1 MKTKLAFWVGWLL
14 LVASPPG
21 QLLSSPAIVSTGDS
35 HLELLFEISR
45 IEEVVGDEGQWS
57 GVRVPGFV
65 SVCDESAGFSAPAK
79 AYLVAVPVDAN
90 VTYHV
95 SDVTSYTIE
104 HYAIS
109 HLADGPGD
117 EMADIPDRVA
127 EIMADGYFRDQRVI
141 ALRIAPL
148 VYDRQAGVVRVYT
161 RLKVTIDFG
170 DERAPQRSAPPA
182 VTSLD
187 DRSEAAYRTGILN
200 YEQGRMWRRRPVRR
214 LQEGDYFTDAPNSM
228 WIKIRVESTG
238 VYCVTGRDLAGIGA
252 AIGGIDPGTI
262 RLYNGGGLPLS
273 ESLADR
279 NPVWM
284 RSVPV
289 KIVDGGDGSF
299 GSADSILFY
308 GLGMRDWADLYDKD
322 RANDVYYKSFFSTS
336 NCYWLTWGGTFSEEP
351 GRMETVMM
359 PGCDGCSA
367 YVPESFYE
375 RVHMEKDVFVNF
387 GVRADDG
394 WYWRHLRIDSPTF
407 FTLDTPFPDTDRKAV
422 VKARIADWFSFEAGS
437 GCANAFYRLI
447 LELNGRPAIADTTWR
462 ASSSNLRVVDVRAE
476 TTRLT
481 ATQTQSLRMEA
492 PSDLLPP
499 YEEES
504 VCDQLYVAWLEFY
517 YWRKFTAV
525 GNRIFFPAPDSTC
538 TVEYAIGGFTSPSV
552 YVFDVTDQFDIRELL
567 GAEDTTGEGFT
578 SYAFTV
584 RDTISKGMPRRYA
597 VVAPG
602 ALRKPAAMS
611 QAAIADIRNGPGAP
625 YCVVTHEDLLD
636 AATTIS
642 DFHDGEVVTTE
653 QIFDEFGWGV
663 PDVTAIRDFLRWRY
677 ESGSLSWVLL
687 LGDAT
692 WDYKSYIQNA
702 PYPNYVPSYER
713 RYLPPFGNPYNT
725 DDWFA
730 YLAPVRNDSIADY
743 PTVGISRLPAASP
756 EEAELLVAKQ
766 LNYASNPECGLWQ
779 NRVILV
785 ADDDHVNQGCEQNS
799 PHVGNVEELSD
810 EAYPRV
816 FDHVKI
822 YLTEYP
828 MDTGGVKPKARADF
842 VKHLNRGALIT
853 NFVGHGDQFR
863 WTQEE
868 VFNPASVDLVE
879 TGRRETFLIAASCNV
894 SKFDEPQ
901 SSSVAENLL
910 RRPGGGTIG
919 SLASTHLAFPLP
931 NQIMNLNVIQQLF
944 PTGDKD
950 PTVPIADAVALAKW
964 LTIASASDR
973 RTYWMNN
980 EVYALFGDPMLE
992 LATPLLDVVFE
1003 TTVPETLSRKSVYE
1017 FQASI
1022 HDQGGIVGWSG
1033 VQANICVREAEDTT
1047 GYQSCN
1053 PLVFFDYALPGLEV
1067 FRGRSDVQ
1075 SGVFDS
1081 RFFMSA
1087 SARQGSAAT
1096 VKCFA
1101 TDGIVSASGMLDSLV
1116 VSGEGF
1122 SDDDEGPEI
1131 ELIYNGETVA
1141 PVDTLSVGARVDIRL
1156 SDESGVAIKG
1166 KSEFIPSVSI
1176 AYDDVERVNLAES
1189 VHAVDGDFT
1198 VSEAAFVVPPLAV
1211 GEHKLSVSAFD
1222 NLNNL
1227 TTDDYSIYVGSPVSG
1242 AANTVYAYPNP
1253 AHEDCYIIWEYENDN
1268 SIEVEI
1274 SAKIYTVS
1282 GREIWAG
1289 IVSGPHSH
1297 FQLRW
1302 DGTDMAGDA
1311 VANGAYLAVVEATA
1325 PSEPGFST
1333 RDTIVLVLIR

>member
-1 MKTKLAFWVGWLL
+1 VYGIGLLL
-14 LVASPPG
+14 LVAIPVG
-21 QLLSSPAIVSTGDS
+21 RLWSSPEVVSAGDS

-45 IEEVVGDEGQWS
+45 IEEVFGDEGQWS
-57 GVRVPGFV
+57 GVEIPGFI
-65 SVCDESAGFSAPAK
+65 SVCGDSAGFSAPAR
-79 AYLVAVPVDAN
+79 AYLIAVPVDAN
-90 VTYHV
+90 VTYHI
-95 SDVTSYTIE
+95 SDVNSYSIE
-104 HYAIS
+104 NYAIS
-109 HLADGPGD
+109 SLKDRLGD
-117 EMADIPDRVA
+117 EIADIPGRAA
-127 EIMADGYFRDQRVI
+127 EITADGYFRDQRIV

-148 VYDRQAGVVRVYT
+148 VYDRQSGAMKIYT
-161 RLKVTIDFG
+161 RLRVAIDFG
-170 DERAPQRSAPPA
+170 DERAPPRYARPA
-182 VTSLD
+182 VASRD
-187 DRSEAAYRTGILN
+187 DRHEAAYRAGLLN
-200 YEQGRMWRRRPVRR
+200 YEQGRMWRRRPEPGLR
-214 LQEGDYFTDAPNSM
+214 QGDYFTDAPNSM
-228 WIKIRVESTG
+228 WIKILVESTG
-238 VYCVTGRDLAGIGA
+238 VYCVTGRDLTDIGA
-252 AIGGIDPGTI
+252 GIGGIDPSTL
-262 RLYNGGGLPLS
+262 RLYGGGGLPLI
-273 ESLADR
+273 ESLAET
-279 NPVWM
+279 NPIWM

-289 KIVDGGDGSF
+289 KIADGGDGSF
-299 GSADSILFY
+299 GSGDSILFY
-308 GLGMRDWADLYDKD
+308 GLGLSDWADLYDKD
-322 RANDVYYKSFFSTS
+322 RANDVYYESFVATS

-351 GRMETVMM
+351 GRMETVLM
-359 PGCDGCSA
+359 PECDGCSP
-367 YVPESFYE
+367 YEPESFYE
-375 RVHMEKDVFVNF
+375 RVHMEQDVFVNF

-394 WYWRHLRIDSPTF
+394 WYWRRLRVDSPTF
-407 FTLDTPFPDTDRKAV
+407 FQIDTPFPDTDRKAG
-422 VKARIADWFSFEAGS
+422 VKIRIADWYSLETGDACINS
-437 GCANAFYRLI
+437 FYRLI
-447 LELNGRPAIADTTWR
+447 VELNGRPAIVDTTWR
-462 ASSSNLRVVDVRAE
+462 TSSSTRRVVDISAE

-481 ATQTQSLRMEA
+481 ATPTQLLRMET

-525 GNRIFFPAPDSTC
+525 GDEVFFPAPDTTD
-538 TVEYAIGGFTSPSV
+538 TVEFNIDGFISPSV
-552 YVFDVTDQFDIRELL
+552 YVFDVTDQFSVKELL
-567 GAEDTTGEGFT
+567 GAENTTGEGFAT
-578 SYAFTV
+578 NTFTV
-584 RDTISKGMPRRYA
+584 RDTTRKGVPRRYA
-597 VVAPG
+597 VVSPG
-602 ALRKPAAMS
+602 ALRKAVDIS
-611 QAAIADIRNGPGAP
+611 QAEIADIRNAPGAP

-642 DFHDGEVVTTE
+642 DFHDGEVVTTG

-677 ESGSLSWVLL
+677 EHGSLAWVLL
-687 LGDAT
+687 LGDAS
-692 WDYKSYIQNA
+692 WDYKSYIQDA

-730 YLAPVRNDSIADY
+730 YLAPVREDSIADY

-756 EEAELLVAKQ
+756 EEAELLVSKQ
-766 LNYASNPECGLWQ
+766 ISYASNPECGPWQ

-785 ADDDHVNQGCEQNS
+785 ADDDHVATGCEQGS
-799 PHVGNVEELSD
+799 PHIRNVEQLSD
-810 EAYPRV
+810 EGFPRV
-816 FDHVKI
+816 FDHIKI

-828 MDTGGVKPKARADF
+828 MDTGELKPGARADF
-842 VKHLNRGALIT
+842 LKHLNRGALIT

-910 RRPGGGTIG
+910 RRAGGGTIG
-919 SLASTHLAFPLP
+919 SLASTHLAFPRP
-931 NQIMNLNVIQQLF
+931 NQLLNLNVIQQMF
-944 PTGDKD
+944 PSGDKD
-950 PTVPIADAVALAKW
+950 PTVPIADAVALGKL
-964 LTIASASDR
+964 LTMATTSDR
-973 RTYWMNN
+973 RSFWMNN
-980 EVYALFGDPMLE
+980 EIYALFGDPLQE

-1003 TTVPETLSRKSVYE
+1003 TAVPDTLLRKNAYD

-1022 HDQGGIVGWSG
+1022 HDLDGIVAWSG
-1033 VQANICVREAEDTT
+1033 VRADICVREAEDTS

-1053 PLVFFDYALPGLEV
+1053 PLLFIDYDLPGLEI

-1075 SGVFDS
+1075 GGAFDS
-1081 RFFMSA
+1081 RFFMAA
-1087 SARQGSAAT
+1087 SARQGGAAA
-1096 VKCFA
+1096 VRCFA
-1101 TDGIVSASGMLDSLV
+1101 TDGITSASGILDSLMI
-1116 VSGEGF
+1116 SGEGV
-1122 SDDDEGPEI
+1122 SEDDDGPGI
-1131 ELIYNGETVA
+1131 ELIFDGEAVA
-1141 PVDTLSVGARVDIRL
+1141 PFDTLAVGSRVDIRL

-1189 VHAVDGDFT
+1189 VHAVGGDFT
-1198 VSEAAFVVPPLAV
+1198 ESEAAFIVPPLAV

-1227 TTDDYSIYVGSPVSG
+1227 TTEDYNIYVGSPVSG

-1253 AHEDCYIIWEYENDN
+1253 AHDDCYIIWEYENDN
-1268 SIEVEI
+1268 SIEVEVI
-1274 SAKIYTVS
+1274 ATIYTVS
-1282 GREIWAG
+1282 GREIWTGA
-1289 IVSGPHSH
+1289 VKGPDSH

-1302 DGTDMAGDA
+1302 DGSDMAGDA